1 VPRGPWAIESADE
14 ARVAFAPDP
23 AWSVERRTGAR
34 RENERPDGWVE
45 MTFPLSDRE
54 MLCSWILGFTSDA
67 VVIAPDDLRE
77 MVVTRLERAAAG
89 LAEESH

>member
-1 VPRGPWAIESADE
+1 
-14 ARVAFAPDP
+14 
-23 AWSVERRTGAR
+23 
-34 RENERPDGWVE
+34 

-54 MLCSWILGFTSDA
+54 MLCSWILGFASDA